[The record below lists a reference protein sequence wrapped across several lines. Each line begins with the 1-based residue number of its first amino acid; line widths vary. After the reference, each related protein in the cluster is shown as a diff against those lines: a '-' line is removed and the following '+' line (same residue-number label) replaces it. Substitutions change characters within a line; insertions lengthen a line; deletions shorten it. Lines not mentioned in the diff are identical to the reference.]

1 MTGNWKT
8 NVGQSILEEV
18 PVQERHKN
26 WIDAV
31 SSMFGGLAICSL
43 EALVARDGREFII
56 EVNDCAMGLLGESQ
70 EEDRKHIAEVVME
83 EMEGWCCPP
92 QETSSSDSTAEKVV
106 DSEPDKKAV
115 SSRHP
120 GTDSEGEIGERKS
133 GDASVNIYFFF
144 QTRQTQSQPP
154 PPTAQMPL
162 PGSTRMEKEK
172 STLSMW
178 RTPARRR
185 RRGR

>member
-18 PVQERHKN
+18 PVQERHKT

-43 EALVARDGREFII
+43 EALVARDGREVII

-92 QETSSSDSTAEKVV
+92 PETSGSDTTEKVA
-106 DSEPDKKAV
+106 DSESDRKAV
-115 SSRHP
+115 SVSRRG
-120 GTDSEGEIGERKS
+120 GTDSEGEI
-133 GDASVNIYFFF
+133 
-144 QTRQTQSQPP
+144 
-154 PPTAQMPL
+154 
-162 PGSTRMEKEK
+162 
-172 STLSMW
+172 
-178 RTPARRR
+178 
-185 RRGR
+185 

>member
-18 PVQERHKN
+18 AVQERHKN

-43 EALVARDGREFII
+43 EALVAKDGREVII

-70 EEDRKHIAEVVME
+70 EEDRRHIAEVVLE

-92 QETSSSDSTAEKVV
+92 QETSSSDTTEKVAERVAEKVA
-106 DSEPDKKAV
+106 DSEPERKAV
-115 SSRHP
+115 TRRP
-120 GTDSEGEIGERKS
+120 GSDSDGEI
-133 GDASVNIYFFF
+133 
-144 QTRQTQSQPP
+144 
-154 PPTAQMPL
+154 
-162 PGSTRMEKEK
+162 
-172 STLSMW
+172 
-178 RTPARRR
+178 
-185 RRGR
+185 

>member
-43 EALVARDGREFII
+43 EALVARDGREVII

-92 QETSSSDSTAEKVV
+92 QETSGSDTTEKVA
-106 DSEPDKKAV
+106 DSESDRKAV
-115 SSRHP
+115 SVSRRG
-120 GTDSEGEIGERKS
+120 GTDSEGEI
-133 GDASVNIYFFF
+133 
-144 QTRQTQSQPP
+144 
-154 PPTAQMPL
+154 
-162 PGSTRMEKEK
+162 
-172 STLSMW
+172 
-178 RTPARRR
+178 
-185 RRGR
+185 